1 MLVGSLCEY
10 MIGQQLA
17 SKELKLVFVVE
28 AIQSHQ
34 VFYDL
39 GTELDTLSRAQ

>member
-17 SKELKLVFVVE
+17 SNKLKLVFVVE
-28 AIQSHQ
+28 PTHTHQ

-39 GTELDTLSRAQ
+39 DTLSRA